1 MNDVK
6 QRGSKTFISS
16 REELIASDRPTL
28 YSRRRTPAK
37 IIRFFRKPGLR
48 LCGRVSHVA
57 LSTATLLILSHSRPA
72 RAEAWLVSPARAG

>member
-16 REELIASDRPTL
+16 REELIASDRPAL

-37 IIRFFRKPGLR
+37 IIRFFGNPDGDYA
-48 LCGRVSHVA
+48 GASA
-57 LSTATLLILSHSRPA
+57 M
-72 RAEAWLVSPARAG
+72 WLYQRQPY